1 MTGNDIRAKFLEYF
15 TAKHHTLVD
24 SSSLVP
30 EDDPTLL
37 FVNAGM
43 VQFKRI
49 FTGEEKRDYTR
60 ATTSQRCVR
69 AGGKHNDLENVG
81 YTARH
86 HTFFEMLG
94 NFSFGDYFKKE
105 AIDFAWEFLV
115 QVLGLDPSKIWV
127 SVFEDDDEAF
137 GLWEDIEDLPKGHIV
152 RLGEKDNFWAMGDTG
167 PCGPCSEIHY
177 DQGAEV
183 GCDDP
188 NCAVGCDCD
197 RWLEV
202 WNLVFMQ
209 FERSSDGTLTEL
221 PKPSIDT
228 GMGLERIASVV
239 QGVKTNYDSD
249 LFQPLIQTIGTVA
262 NCAYGADAKS
272 DVALKVIA
280 DHCRTATFLI
290 SDGVLPSNEGR
301 GYVLRRVMRRAIR
314 YGRTLGLTKPFM
326 TGICEFVVA
335 DMSHAYPHLKTAVE
349 LLKQVVENE
358 EIRFLETLDNG
369 LAMLEAEISK
379 VRGQGEKLIDGQFI
393 FKLYDT
399 HGFPVDI
406 VRDMALEVGL
416 DVDDA
421 GFNAAMNEQ
430 RAQSRASWRG
440 GDLVVRGAGVKALLE
455 EGLAT
460 EFSGYAD
467 TRGQTTLLAILTGD
481 GEAVA
486 SAKKGDVVSLVCPV
500 TPFYGESGGQTGDAG
515 VILTAGE
522 GAAEISTTLK
532 TGTLFL
538 HKALIREG
546 EFAVGDA
553 ITLTVDRKQR
563 HATSCNHT
571 ATHLLQAALVQV
583 LGDQVKQSGSLVNQ
597 NRLRFDFTNFA
608 PMTPDEIG
616 RVEAIVNDK
625 IRANI
630 PLVTDLLSKDEAI
643 GAGATA
649 LFGEKYG
656 EKVRVVS
663 VPGCSKELCGG
674 THVGATGEIGL
685 VKILSETGIAAGVR
699 RIEAISGAGAL
710 AKFQADE
717 TKIVALAEMIKAT
730 PDDLAEKFAKLLL
743 RQKQLEK
750 ELADLHAKL
759 SLGGLDSIIDGAT
772 PVNGVNLIAAAI
784 PLDSAK
790 TMREVGDKVRD
801 RMGSGIAVLGGE
813 LKGKVSLLAIVSKDL
828 TKQYQAGNIIKE
840 VAAIVGGSGGGRPDM
855 AQAGGT
861 MVDKLPEALKAV
873 VSIVEKMQG

>member
-1 MTGNDIRAKFLEYF
+1 MTGNDIRCKFLEYF
-15 TAKHHTLVD
+15 KEKHHTIVE

-49 FTGEEKRDYTR
+49 FTGEERRDYTR

-94 NFSFGDYFKKE
+94 NFSFGDYFKQE
-105 AIDFAWEFLV
+105 AIDFAWEFLID
-115 QVLGLDPSKIWV
+115 VLGLDANKMWV
-127 SVFEDDDEAF
+127 TVFEDDDEAYK
-137 GLWEDIEDLPKGHIV
+137 LWENVETLPEGRIV
-152 RLGEKDNFWAMGDTG
+152 RLGEKDNFWVMGDIG

-177 DQGAEV
+177 DQGTEL

-188 NCAVGCDCD
+188 DCAVGCDCD

-209 FERSSDGTLTEL
+209 FERGADGCLTDL
-221 PKPSIDT
+221 PEPSIDT

-249 LFQPLIQTIGTVA
+249 LFQPLIQTIATVA
-262 NCAYGADAKS
+262 GCHYGDDATS

-280 DHCRTATFLI
+280 DHCRTATFLV

-314 YGRTLGLTKPFM
+314 YGRTLGLTRPFM
-326 TGICEFVVA
+326 VSICEFVVA
-335 DMSHAYPHLKTAVE
+335 DMSPAYPHLQDAVE

-358 EIRFLETLDNG
+358 EIRFLETLDHG
-369 LAMLEAEISK
+369 LTMLETEIARAQA
-379 VRGQGEKLIDGQFI
+379 VGEDVITGPFI

-416 DVDDA
+416 DVDDV
-421 GFNAAMNEQ
+421 GFNRAMDEQ
-430 RAQSRASWRG
+430 RAQSKASWKG
-440 GDLVVRGAGVKALLE
+440 ADLAGQGAGMKRLLE
-455 EGLAT
+455 EGVVS
-460 EFSGYAD
+460 EFIGYTD
-467 TRGQTTLLAILTGD
+467 QKGNSSLRAILTGD
-481 GEAVA
+481 GEIIETAQA
-486 SAKKGDVVSLVCPV
+486 GDVVAFVCFA
-500 TPFYGESGGQTGDAG
+500 TPFYAESGGQAGDAG
-515 VILTAGE
+515 EIVSENGAADIIDTIKVGTFFVHKGVVREGGLTAGDKV
-522 GAAEISTTLK
+522 A
-532 TGTLFL
+532 L
-538 HKALIREG
+538 HIDETR
-546 EFAVGDA
+546 
-553 ITLTVDRKQR
+553 RQS
-563 HATSCNHT
+563 TSCNHT

-583 LGDQVKQSGSLVNQ
+583 LGGHVKQSGSLVNQ
-597 NRLRFDFTNFA
+597 DRLRFDFTHFS
-608 PMTPDEIG
+608 PMTSDEIAQ
-616 RVEAIVNDK
+616 VESIVNEQIWK
-625 IRANI
+625 NSA
-630 PLVTDLLSKDEAI
+630 VTTDLLTKDDAI
-643 GAGATA
+643 AVGATA

-656 EKVRVVS
+656 EEVRVVS
-663 VPGCSKELCGG
+663 VADYSKELCGG
-674 THVGATGEIGL
+674 THVDATGEIGL
-685 VKILSETGIAAGVR
+685 VKIVSETGIAAGVR

-710 AKFQADE
+710 ARFQADE
-717 TKIVALAEMIKAT
+717 IQLFSLAELIKT
-730 PDDLAEKFAKLLL
+730 NPGELNGKLVKLLS

-750 ELADLHAKL
+750 EVAGLNAKCSL
-759 SLGGLDSIIDGAT
+759 SGLDSIIDNGVD
-772 PVNGVNLIAAAI
+772 VNGIKVITSAI
-784 PLDSAK
+784 VLDSAK

-801 RMGSGIAVLGGE
+801 KMGSAIAVLGGE

-828 TKQYQAGNIIKE
+828 TKQYKAGAIIKE
-840 VAAIVGGSGGGRPDM
+840 VAAIVGGGGGGRPDM

-873 VSIVEKMQG
+873 SGIIEKM

>member
-1 MTGNDIRAKFLEYF
+1 MTGNDIRQKFLDYF
-15 TAKHHTLVD
+15 KEKQHTIVD

-43 VQFKRI
+43 VQFKSI

-94 NFSFGDYFKKE
+94 NFSFGDYFKTE
-105 AIDFAWEFLV
+105 AIDFAWEFLID
-115 QVLGLDPSKIWV
+115 VLGLDPNKMWI
-127 SVFEDDDEAF
+127 SVFEEDDEAYE
-137 GLWEDIEDLPKGHIV
+137 LWENVENLPKGRIV

-177 DQGAEV
+177 DQGVEV

-209 FERSSDGTLTEL
+209 FERSADGTMTEL

-249 LFQPLIQTIGTVA
+249 LFQPLIQTIARVA
-262 NCAYGADAKS
+262 GCRYGAGVKS

-280 DHCRTATFLI
+280 DHCRTATFLV

-314 YGRTLGLTKPFM
+314 YGRSLGLTKPFM
-326 TGICEFVVA
+326 TEICAFVVS
-335 DMSHAYPHLKTAVE
+335 DMSQAYPHLIDALE

-358 EIRFLETLDNG
+358 EIRFLETLDHG
-369 LAMLEAEISK
+369 LARLEAELSR
-379 VRGQGEKLIDGQFI
+379 VQEDGGKLIDGKFI
-393 FKLYDT
+393 FTLYDT

-416 DVDDA
+416 DVDEA
-421 GFNAAMNEQ
+421 GFNAAMDVQ
-430 RAQSRASWRG
+430 RAQSRASWKG
-440 GDLVVRGAGVKALLE
+440 ADLAQQGAGMQALLE
-455 EGLAT
+455 EGAAS
-460 EFSGYAD
+460 EFTGYAES
-467 TRGQTTLLAILTGD
+467 TGYSELHGLLNNE
-481 GEAVA
+481 GEAVEV
-486 SAKKGDVVSLVCPV
+486 AKAGDTVAIVCPV
-500 TPFYGESGGQTGDAG
+500 TPFYAESGGQAGDTGEIATPSG
-515 VILTAGE
+515 VADVVDTVKVGN
-522 GAAEISTTLK
+522 
-532 TGTLFL
+532 FFV
-538 HKALIREG
+538 HKAMVREG
-546 EFAVGDA
+546 VLTVGDGV
-553 ITLTVDRKQR
+553 TLDVDVDRRK
-563 HATSCNHT
+563 ATSCNHT

-583 LGDQVKQSGSLVNQ
+583 LGDHVKQSGSLVSKD
-597 NRLRFDFTNFA
+597 RLRFDFTNFA
-608 PMTPDEIG
+608 PLTVAEIG
-616 RVEAIVNDK
+616 QVETIVNDQ
-625 IRANI
+625 IRANSAI
-630 PLVTDLLSKDEAI
+630 VTDLLSKDEAI
-643 GAGATA
+643 AAGATA

-656 EKVRVVS
+656 EEVRVVS
-663 VPGCSKELCGG
+663 VADYSKELCGG

-685 VKILSETGIAAGVR
+685 IKILSETGIAAGVR

-717 TKIVALAEMIKAT
+717 AQLASLAEMVKSS
-730 PDDLAEKFAKLLL
+730 PSDLAEKLEKLLS

-750 ELADLHAKL
+750 EVGELNAQL
-759 SLGGLDSIIDGAT
+759 SLSGLDSIIDSGT
-772 PVNGVNLIAAAI
+772 SVHGVNVIAAAI

-801 RMGSGIAVLGGE
+801 KMGTGIAVLGGE

-828 TKQYQAGNIIKE
+828 IKQYQAGNIIKE
-840 VAAIVGGSGGGRPDM
+840 VAAIVGGGGGGRPDM

-873 VSIVEKMQG
+873 AGIVEGMSG

>member
-15 TAKHHTLVD
+15 QQKHHTLVD

-105 AIDFAWEFLV
+105 AIDFAWEFLI
-115 QVLGLDPSKIWV
+115 QVLGLDPNRMWI

-137 GLWEDIEDLPKGHIV
+137 ALWENIETLPKGRIV

-177 DQGAEV
+177 DQGPEL

-249 LFQPLIQTIGTVA
+249 LFQPLIQTIARVA
-262 NCAYGADAKS
+262 NCSYGADAKS

-280 DHCRTATFLI
+280 DHCRTATFLV

-326 TGICEFVVA
+326 TKICEFVVQ
-335 DMSHAYPHLKTAVE
+335 DMGHAYPHLHDAVV

-358 EIRFLETLDNG
+358 EIRFLETLDHG
-369 LAMLEAEISK
+369 LALLEAEIGSL
-379 VRGQGEKLIDGQFI
+379 LIDGGTLINGQFI

-416 DVDDA
+416 AVDDA
-421 GFNAAMNEQ
+421 GFNAAMDEQ

-440 GDLVVRGAGVKALLE
+440 GDLVVQGAGVKALLE
-455 EGLAT
+455 EGVAT
-460 EFSGYAD
+460 EFTGYAD
-467 TRGQTTLLAILTGD
+467 THGESTLLAILTEE

-486 SAKKGDVVSLVCPV
+486 SAKKGDVVSLVCSE
-500 TPFYGESGGQTGDAG
+500 TPFYAESGGQAGDAG
-515 VILTAGE
+515 VILTDGG
-522 GAAEISTTLK
+522 GAAEISTTVK
-532 TGTLFL
+532 TGRIFF
-538 HKALIREG
+538 HRAMIREG
-546 EFAVGDA
+546 EFALGDD

-563 HATSCNHT
+563 QSVSSNHT

-583 LGDQVKQSGSLVNQ
+583 LGDQVKQAGSLVSGD
-597 NRLRFDFTNFA
+597 RLRFDFTNFA
-608 PMTPDEIG
+608 PMTRDEIA
-616 RVEAIVNDK
+616 RVEALVNDQ
-625 IRANI
+625 ICANT

-643 GAGATA
+643 AAGATA

-663 VPGCSKELCGG
+663 VPGYSKELCGG

-685 VKILSETGIAAGVR
+685 MKILSETGVAAGVR
-699 RIEAISGAGAL
+699 RIEAITGATAL
-710 AKFQADE
+710 ARFQADE
-717 TKIVALAEMIKAT
+717 AKLLSIAEMVKAT
-730 PDDLAEKFAKLLL
+730 PEDLAEKLEKLLL

-750 ELADLHAKL
+750 ELAELNAKL
-759 SLGGLDSIIDGAT
+759 SLGGLDSIVDGAIT
-772 PVNGVNLIAAAI
+772 VNGVKVIAAVI

-801 RMGSGIAVLGGE
+801 KMGSGIAVLGGD

-873 VSIVEKMQG
+873 AGIVENMG